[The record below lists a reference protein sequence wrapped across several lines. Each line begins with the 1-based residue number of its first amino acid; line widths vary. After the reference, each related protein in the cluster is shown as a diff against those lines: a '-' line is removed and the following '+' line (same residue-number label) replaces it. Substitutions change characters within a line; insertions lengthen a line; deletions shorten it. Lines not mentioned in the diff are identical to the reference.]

1 MTGRGPS
8 SLHFPPHGKDGLPH
22 IGVGH
27 LIHVH
32 CLDDLSDA
40 KRPNGIGQPVQRVYA
55 ANADEQLVPCEETG
69 HIAFERSLGQKS
81 TFPRTV
87 TGHMDPGIAAC
98 AVREPTA
105 GEPAVLPVWSVRFI
119 QPYFQPLYEPI
130 LIPNRNKKPAGTG
143 ERPLAVIGAKA
154 GESAQL
160 MPAGAEQVGY
170 QRGSFLSAELVDA
183 VEGFAAAVG
192 SAAVFGGG
200 HNGLSAESFDG
211 ADDPFV
217 VARHVTVGEKG
228 VRFFVD
234 VPDHRFA
241 REVGQRFAWESG
253 RCVPC
258 RYQCQE
264 FHVFRFFNGRRAAD
278 AESFTGLNALQI

>member
-1 MTGRGPS
+1 MLQEFVGSLPPIALRAAQVGDRRTAEVERIAVGRKH
-8 SLHFPPHGKDGLPH
+8 HFRRV
-22 IGVGH
+22 GVEDVFVRVERFNQRRDFGGRIVETSGNQPQ
-27 LIHVH
+27 LFFGDERFVA
-32 CLDDLSDA
+32 LDIDD
-40 KRPNGIGQPVQRVYA
+40 RVESFA
-55 ANADEQLVPCEETG
+55 G
-69 HIAFERSLGQKS
+69 RSL
-81 TFPRTV
+81 
-87 TGHMDPGIAAC
+87 
-98 AVREPTA
+98 
-105 GEPAVLPVWSVRFI
+105 
-119 QPYFQPLYEPI
+119 
-130 LIPNRNKKPAGTG
+130 
-143 ERPLAVIGAKA
+143 
-154 GESAQL
+154 
-160 MPAGAEQVGY
+160 
-170 QRGSFLSAELVDA
+170 DA

-234 VPDHRFA
+234 VPDHA

>member
-1 MTGRGPS
+1 MS
-8 SLHFPPHGKDGLPH
+8 SCASNALTSVAISVAGSSKHPV
-22 IGVGH
+22 ISRS
-27 LIHVH
+27 
-32 CLDDLSDA
+32 CSSA
-40 KRPNGIGQPVQRVYA
+40 TNGSSPWI
-55 ANADEQLVPCEETG
+55 LT
-69 HIAFERSLGQKS
+69 
-81 TFPRTV
+81 
-87 TGHMDPGIAAC
+87 
-98 AVREPTA
+98 TA
-105 GEPAVLPVWSVRFI
+105 SNRLPVEASMRSRASRQRSV
-119 QPYFQPLYEPI
+119 PL
-130 LIPNRNKKPAGTG
+130 RW
-143 ERPLAVIGAKA
+143 
-154 GESAQL
+154 
-160 MPAGAEQVGY
+160 
-170 QRGSFLSAELVDA
+170 
-183 VEGFAAAVG
+183 
-192 SAAVFGGG
+192 FGGG

>member
-1 MTGRGPS
+1 MRS
-8 SLHFPPHGKDGLPH
+8 RAS
-22 IGVGH
+22 
-27 LIHVH
+27 
-32 CLDDLSDA
+32 
-40 KRPNGIGQPVQRVYA
+40 RP
-55 ANADEQLVPCEETG
+55 
-69 HIAFERSLGQKS
+69 
-81 TFPRTV
+81 
-87 TGHMDPGIAAC
+87 
-98 AVREPTA
+98 
-105 GEPAVLPVWSVRFI
+105 
-119 QPYFQPLYEPI
+119 
-130 LIPNRNKKPAGTG
+130 
-143 ERPLAVIGAKA
+143 
-154 GESAQL
+154 
-160 MPAGAEQVGY
+160 
-170 QRGSFLSAELVDA
+170 
-183 VEGFAAAVG
+183 AVG